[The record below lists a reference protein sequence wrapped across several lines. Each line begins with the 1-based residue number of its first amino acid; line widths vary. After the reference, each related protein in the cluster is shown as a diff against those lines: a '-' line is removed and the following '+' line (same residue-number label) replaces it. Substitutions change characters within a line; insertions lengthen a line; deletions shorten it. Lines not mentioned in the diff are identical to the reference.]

1 MKVVLDTN
9 VYISA
14 ILWRP
19 EASGE
24 EILRLAGLDSFEL
37 VISRSIISE
46 IEAILKEKFKW
57 SKRQISETSS
67 YIRNIV
73 TVINP
78 DVSLSVVKNDPSDNK
93 ILECAVAA
101 KANYIVTGDKNH
113 LLPMKEYKGIKI
125 VNPAEL
131 LRL

>member
-1 MKVVLDTN
+1 LKVVLDTN

-57 SKRQISETSS
+57 SKRQISETIS

-73 TVINP
+73 TVIKP
-78 DVSLSVVKNDPSDNK
+78 DISISVVKNDPSDNK

-113 LLPMKEYKGIKI
+113 ILPIKEYKGIKI